1 MNSIIL
7 TFANSISKSISPQ
20 IVKSYAAGDKER
32 SETLVVMASKYS
44 FLILLLVASPFL
56 VAPEWIFSLWLGVVP
71 ANLIIFSTLII
82 VDALIGVFNAGI
94 PDLIFASG
102 KIKWYQIIVNTMF
115 LLSVVAAY
123 FVLQAGAPAYYLQV
137 TYIIFSLI
145 ILVLRQIALNRIVKF
160 NNWNLIRK
168 SYIPC
173 IYVVILFTLVFTI
186 KGIVV
191 PFMLMIISIVYL
203 LILYFTIALT
213 KEERLFVI
221 NRIKGLIKK

>member
-1 MNSIIL
+1 
-7 TFANSISKSISPQ
+7 
-20 IVKSYAAGDKER
+20 
-32 SETLVVMASKYS
+32 
-44 FLILLLVASPFL
+44 
-56 VAPEWIFSLWLGVVP
+56 
-71 ANLIIFSTLII
+71 
-82 VDALIGVFNAGI
+82 
-94 PDLIFASG
+94 
-102 KIKWYQIIVNTMF
+102 MF

-160 NNWNLIRK
+160 NNWNLIR
-168 SYIPC
+168 
-173 IYVVILFTLVFTI
+173 FTLVFTI

>member
-1 MNSIIL
+1 MDEKIYSRNNLRLSKVLEKFSSQTSFPKRKDPKKQKRRRRLAYMIIIL
-7 TFANSISKSISPQ
+7 IIAF
-20 IVKSYAAGDKER
+20 
-32 SETLVVMASKYS
+32 S
-44 FLILLLVASPFL
+44 F
-56 VAPEWIFSLWLGVVP
+56 
-71 ANLIIFSTLII
+71 
-82 VDALIGVFNAGI
+82 
-94 PDLIFASG
+94 
-102 KIKWYQIIVNTMF
+102 
-115 LLSVVAAY
+115 AY